1 MQNNDNYSI
10 GEDFN
15 IEVMQYYK
23 YRATKVK
30 PKKKNEFRTYLHDE
44 GLTLEKFP
52 FAAYSIIRIDSLY
65 RSDQRY

>member
-30 PKKKNEFRTYLHDE
+30 PKKK
-44 GLTLEKFP
+44 KW
-52 FAAYSIIRIDSLY
+52 I
-65 RSDQRY
+65 

>member
-30 PKKKNEFRTYLHDE
+30 PNKNEFRTYLHDE
-44 GLTLEKFP
+44 GLTLEKIP

-65 RSDQRY
+65 RSDKRY

>member
-30 PKKKNEFRTYLHDE
+30 PKKKMN
-44 GLTLEKFP
+44 LELIYTMK
-52 FAAYSIIRIDSLY
+52 D
-65 RSDQRY
+65 